1 LGWWWGNAVRCIT
14 LSKHIF
20 RLITFIPKS
29 LMSPKQPSREARGK
43 SARLS
48 WGVKL
53 GLVVGLFAI
62 LLTMLGATEYLEL
75 LGRDFLFQLRGTRS
89 ADGRVVLV
97 VIDQA
102 SLDALG
108 RYPWDRSLLAE
119 VVERIHAAGAECL
132 ALDLALQEPGEL
144 AADERLAAAI
154 GLGKTIL
161 PTYLHR
167 SAGQPLDWKT
177 PASPFRRQA
186 FGLGHVSLTP
196 DIDGIFR
203 YLYQL
208 RNYGGVSHHAFSVV
222 ATAAFRGERLPAEI
236 GTIFTGTISG
246 EITQSE
252 RLLINYRGAAGTF
265 PTLSVLEVLRSTVEE
280 LRGRLAGKLV
290 FLGAAAEGLY
300 DSVFT
305 PLSPRSP
312 MPAVEVHANA
322 AATMLADDE
331 PLTSPGWLVLLSQ
344 LSLSILF
351 GYLFT
356 RYRPKNTVLL
366 FIGFIVGWFLLGW
379 GLFWLLNLFLPLA
392 PILLAVGLVFVSVSL
407 GRLISVNRTLDRR
420 LLSLGK
426 ELAPEN
432 QILLGRASLTIEME
446 TALGYTLGL
455 HGMELRNGGQ
465 VLQRFGTACEGCDR
479 KPEAP
484 LQVFFDDYDSPTV
497 CFCYRG
503 SPSVNETALLA
514 ASARKLREL
523 YQQNEQP
530 LPGPLTSLSREQ
542 TQAKLAILARLE
554 EALADNR
561 HTFQRVLDAAA
572 EAVLLTNPFGVIRL
586 ANAAAVELFGRTDLS
601 GQSIYSL
608 MPGQNLRSAIVEA
621 TSTTHRNTIK
631 LHRRI
636 LKMTVASLND
646 EQGLSG
652 FVFTLAD
659 ITELARIDRMKT
671 EVMHIMSHDLKRPLA
686 TIRGFAE
693 LLGDKDV
700 SPIERRE
707 YSEYIYGETESLLG
721 LIESFL
727 NVSRIESG
735 RTRGEMLPLNPLE
748 IMNEAVEAVRV
759 AAQQSGKIIVEKAP
773 VAASIILADPNLLH
787 SALVNLL
794 DNAIKYAPSGTEIR
808 ASVEERVNS
817 IVFSIADDGPGIEPH
832 EQKRI
837 FEKFYRSESAREVG
851 GTGLGLSFVAQ
862 VARIHGAE
870 VRVASNPDEG
880 ATFSIHFKKKPAVNG
895 A

>member
-1 LGWWWGNAVRCIT
+1 MPQHPA
-14 LSKHIF
+14 SFEDSAYKE
-20 RLITFIPKS
+20 K
-29 LMSPKQPSREARGK
+29 PSR
-43 SARLS
+43 LP
-48 WGVKL
+48 WGIKL
-53 GLVVGLFAI
+53 GLVVGLFAV
-62 LLTMLGATEYLEL
+62 LLTMLGTMEQLEL

-89 ADGRVVLV
+89 ADGRIVLV
-97 VIDQA
+97 VIDQT
-102 SLDALG
+102 SLTALG
-108 RYPWDRSLLAE
+108 RYPWDRNLLAE
-119 VVERIHAAGAECL
+119 VVERVHSAGAECL
-132 ALDLALQEPGEL
+132 ALDLALQEPGIPES
-144 AADERLAAAI
+144 DERLAAAI
-154 GLGKTIL
+154 GRGRTIL

-167 SAGQPLDWKT
+167 SAGHPLDWEN
-177 PASPFRRQA
+177 PASPFQRQA

-196 DIDGIFR
+196 DVDGIFR
-203 YLYQL
+203 YLYRL
-208 RNYGGVSHHAFSVV
+208 RSYGGVSRYAFSVV
-222 ATAAFRGERLPAEI
+222 ATAAFRGERLPAESGI
-236 GTIFTGTISG
+236 ISG

-265 PTLSVLEVLRSTVEE
+265 PTLSVLDVLRSSEEE
-280 LRGRLAGKLV
+280 LRSQLAGKLV
-290 FLGAAAEGLY
+290 FLGAAAAGLY

-305 PLSPRSP
+305 PLSPHSP

-322 AATMLADDE
+322 AATLLADDE
-331 PLTSPGWLVLLSQ
+331 PITWPGWLILLIQ
-344 LSLSILF
+344 LTLSILF
-351 GYLFT
+351 GHLFT

-366 FIGFIVGWFLLGW
+366 FIGFIAIWFLLSW
-379 GLFWLLNLFLPLA
+379 GLFWLFNLFIPLA
-392 PILLAVGLVFVSVSL
+392 PVLLAVGLVFISVSL

-426 ELAPEN
+426 ELTPEN
-432 QILLGRASLTIEME
+432 PTTAGYAPLTAEME
-446 TALGYTLGL
+446 SALGYTLGL
-455 HGMELRNGGQ
+455 HGMELRNHDGR
-465 VLQRFGTACEGCDR
+465 VLQRLGNACEGCNR
-479 KPEAP
+479 RLEAP

-497 CFCYRG
+497 CFCYLG

-523 YQQNEQP
+523 YQQSKQP
-530 LPGPLTSLSREQ
+530 TQGHLAHLSREQ
-542 TQAKLAILARLE
+542 TQTKLMILARLE
-554 EALADNR
+554 ETLADNR

-586 ANAAAVELFGRTDLS
+586 ANAAAVELFGRTDLG

-621 TSTTHRNTIK
+621 ASETHKNTIK
-631 LHRRI
+631 LLRRT

-693 LLGDKDV
+693 LLGDKEV
-700 SPIERRE
+700 SPEERRE
-707 YSEYIYGETESLLG
+707 YSTYIHDETESLLG
-721 LIESFL
+721 LIDAFL

-735 RTRGEMLPLNPLE
+735 RTRGEMLPLNPLD
-748 IMNEAVEAVRV
+748 IMNEAVESVRV
-759 AAQQSGKIIVEKAP
+759 EAQQSGKVIIEKAP
-773 VAASIILADPNLLH
+773 VAVSIILADPNLLL

-794 DNAIKYAPSGTEIR
+794 DNAIKYAPTGTEIR
-808 ASVEERVNS
+808 ANVRERENS
-817 IVFSIADDGPGIEPH
+817 IVFSVADEGPGIEPH

-870 VRVASNPDEG
+870 VRVASTPGEG
-880 ATFSIHFKKKPAVNG
+880 ATFSLHFKKRPVVNG